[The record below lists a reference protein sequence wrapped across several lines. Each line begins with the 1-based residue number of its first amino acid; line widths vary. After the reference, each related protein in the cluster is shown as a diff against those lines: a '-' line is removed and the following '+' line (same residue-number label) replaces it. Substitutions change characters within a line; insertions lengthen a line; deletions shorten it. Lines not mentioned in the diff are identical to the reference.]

1 MERLG
6 VIFLSPGDVECEPSE
21 KLESDDPLNENAVF
35 FPVRAQAQ
43 GSLCVPGQ
51 RPRPAP
57 SPGRVGGLK
66 TALKCR
72 KIRHIGGSVD

>member
-1 MERLG
+1 MILG
-6 VIFLSPGDVECEPSE
+6 TQGGVRSENSE
-21 KLESDDPLNENAVF
+21 KLDFDVLLNENAMF
-35 FPVRAQAQ
+35 FPVRAEAQ
-43 GSLCVPGQ
+43 GSLCATGQ